1 MGRLVRKPQVPDLDS
16 QVAGF
21 KAAQS
26 AAAGQPVGKAD
37 PGDGYLERMVKY
49 VPAEIIAFSMV
60 INAILEQAMKSGG
73 GHAAMAGVPVPVIAT
88 VALIV
93 ACLLTPLFCWYV
105 RQDGDAWVT
114 NAVVSTIALP
124 FWAYLMGA
132 VAFAPFHDG
141 NLAAILVMS
150 FTVVSGLV
158 APRAD
163 KPKRRE
169 QPQEVIAPERL
180 PEVTATERPRLVDVL
195 AG

>member
-1 MGRLVRKPQVPDLDS
+1 M
-16 QVAGF
+16 QVAN
-21 KAAQS
+21 S
-26 AAAGQPVGKAD
+26 E

-60 INAILEQAMKSGG
+60 INAILDQAMKSGG
-73 GHAAMAGVPVPVIAT
+73 ENAAMAGVPVPIIAT
-88 VALIV
+88 GALVV
-93 ACLLTPLFCWYV
+93 ACMLTPLFCWYV
-105 RQDGDAWVT
+105 RRDGDAWIV

-132 VAFAPFHDG
+132 VAFANHHDG

-163 KPKRRE
+163 KPKLRE
-169 QPQEVIAPERL
+169 QQEVANP
-180 PEVTATERPRLVDVL
+180 ERPRLVDVL

>member
-1 MGRLVRKPQVPDLDS
+1 MSRLVRKPQVPDLDS
-16 QVAGF
+16 QVAGLN
-21 KAAQS
+21 S
-26 AAAGQPVGKAD
+26 VQPGLPSTQTVKAD

-73 GHAAMAGVPVPVIAT
+73 DRAAMAGVPVPVIAA
-88 VALIV
+88 VALVV

-105 RQDGDAWVT
+105 RQDGDAWIT

-163 KPKRRE
+163 KPKLRE
-169 QPQEVIAPERL
+169 QPQQIASTDLLQEVAVP
-180 PEVTATERPRLVDVL
+180 ERPRLVDVL